1 MTRRRPLSLNVAASA
16 VTAASLLLTALISV
30 PLMLDE
36 IGLAGYGVWT
46 LAQTIILW
54 TAIAEAGFG
63 PAVQRFVAVG
73 HGAGEGGGVR
83 RLLWSTLLAYAVAG
97 AVIAGACVLA
107 APALVSLFGL
117 PETLQDDSVEMFRI
131 VGGVIFAALLVAALG
146 NVQQGL
152 ERFGAI
158 AVSAA
163 AGSVAFLVAV
173 VAVLAAGW
181 GLPGIAL
188 AAGLQQVVMFVVRA
202 IDLRSLFGP
211 VALVRGHEAR
221 AVGGFSLRLQMTTL
235 SGIVNSQT
243 DKVIVGLVAS
253 APVLGQLGIG
263 TQVAEAGRLLAGAA
277 LSPLVSRLA
286 ITHGTGDAE
295 GFGDLFERL
304 HRMWTLLV
312 IGGTVIGI
320 LVLHPLI
327 EGWLGDGYDQAVWFG
342 SALVF
347 ASGLSLLTGTP
358 IAYLRALGR
367 PSLEARF
374 GAVLIACNV
383 ALTIALGIAF
393 GAGGVVTAT
402 AIAYLLATVW
412 FFRRFHGTV
421 ARDAGRLPRRL
432 LIRAVGSA
440 LIAGGFALGW
450 GLAMIA
456 LLPAGVALAGV
467 GFGLALA
474 ALAYLVLATG
484 VAPTRSGLSKLALEG
499 V

>member
-1 MTRRRPLSLNVAASA
+1 MTRRRPLSLNVAANA

-30 PLMLDE
+30 PLMLEE
-36 IGLAGYGVWT
+36 IGVAGYGVWT
-46 LAQTIILW
+46 LAQTLILW

-63 PAVQRFVAVG
+63 PAIQRFVAVG
-73 HGAGEGGGVR
+73 HGAGEGDAVR
-83 RLLWSTLLAYAVAG
+83 RLLWSTLLAYTGVG
-97 AVIAGACVLA
+97 AVIAALCLVA
-107 APALVSLFGL
+107 APAIVSLFGL
-117 PETLQDDSVEMFRI
+117 PAALEDDSVAMFRI
-131 VGGVIFAALLVAALG
+131 VAGVVFAALVVAGLG

-163 AGSVAFLVAV
+163 AGSLAFLVAV

-188 AAGLQQVVMFVVRA
+188 AAGVQQLVMFVARA

-211 VALVRGHEAR
+211 VALVRAHEAR
-221 AVGGFSLRLQMTTL
+221 AIGHFSLRLQMTTL

-277 LSPLVSRLA
+277 LSPLVSRLS
-286 ITHGTGDAE
+286 ITHGAGDAE

-312 IGGTVIGI
+312 IGGTVIG
-320 LVLHPLI
+320 LFALHPLI
-327 EGWLGDGYDQAVWFG
+327 EAWLGDGYEQAAWFG
-342 SALVF
+342 GALVF

-393 GAGGVVTAT
+393 GADGVVTAT

-412 FFRRFHGTV
+412 FFRRFHGVV
-421 ARDAGRLPRRL
+421 ARDAGRLPARL
-432 LIRAVGSA
+432 LIRAIGAA
-440 LIAGGFALGW
+440 LVAGGFVLGW
-450 GLAMIA
+450 GLAMLA
-456 LLPAGVALAGV
+456 LLPGAAALAGVAL
-467 GFGLALA
+467 GLALA

-484 VAPTRSGLSKLALEG
+484 VAPTRTGLSRLALEG